1 MSRYSNRIMKN
12 NVHATL
18 STALSSV
25 ATTIQLTTGQWARFG
40 TEFPQ
45 IATLESFD
53 DTWKVI
59 KREIVQITARNGDD
73 LTVVRAF
80 APCPANDDANSQS
93 QSAISFSADDQISL
107 YIPKEILQKINECLL
122 FLQNYWNDRMRVL
135 PAISGDPLKIDIMPW
150 VFRCASDQLE
160 FAWLTDYS
168 VTDNADNYISID
180 WSWNIVATTTWRDT
194 RYTRLAKVTCS
205 WWEIT
210 NIVDRRMDTLWWN
223 LGELLIHELTEKTDP
238 KLADEFILSDSET
251 AFTNKRVSFWTVK
264 TNILKDK
271 STLSSL
277 DFVCWESL
285 DEWDCIYLEE
295 WIKKSNA
302 TNIQTFGNSA
312 TPKVAV
318 KQYWSWIAWQNITIQ
333 LWIVYWETPT
343 DDLILRIESDDN
355 WKPSWTLVSWTTEQ
369 SISLDLFK
377 GWRGD
382 IAVDVWSQNDFYN
395 WFAAWEP
402 LMSADWKQV
411 IIYNQNWPQTARLYS
426 LSTPYD
432 FTTATYIEAK
442 ILPTTNNSNYYHHM
456 KYVDNWNKLFF
467 RRNWNSSCFVYD
479 LSTPYDASSFGSV
492 KSGWN
497 FGTFQSMTMTE
508 DWKHIVVFQ
517 YLSSTNYTYRVYEL
531 ATAYDPTTAT
541 LVATTVLTN
550 VTFYWQSISVNN
562 EWTVLVYS
570 NDRSWKYWIH
580 RLETAIPRDFTYSD
594 ASQHKLIVSS
604 TNGDYLT
611 ACNDWKNIVISKPF
625 DIYSYSIESN
635 QKKWIDFQLSD
646 EITIP
651 AGTPFHFVI
660 IPTENTTAQF
670 QLFYWSKNWTIK
682 PYSTNDWTNWT
693 TVSNNE
699 PYCLTNFSLS
709 YYYMKQTASD
719 IEKIGEIKISQWS
732 FDQREIP
739 YFDFEWISRHF
750 SWLTSWIAYYLSDT
764 PWKISS
770 TPWTNIK
777 FIWIAK
783 SDKEIELATKN
794 IVPILVLSNP
804 VQTSS
809 TTKTVLK
816 QFDIKRAWTYKLTIT
831 YWSNKTTNNT
841 NASVIYVDK
850 SNETIRSDAHIAYG
864 WCCAIIVFS
873 ANIWETVA
881 IAWKWYS
888 ASIWISITQVILE
901 KIDVVDWYVENV
913 ID

>member
-1 MSRYSNRIMKN
+1 MKN

-25 ATTIQLTTGQWARFG
+25 ATTIQLTTGQWARFW

-93 QSAISFSADDQISL
+93 QSSVSFSADDQISL

-180 WSWNIVATTTWRDT
+180 WNWDIIATTTWRDT

-277 DFVCWESL
+277 DYPCGENI

-295 WIKKSNA
+295 WVQKDQA
-302 TNIQTFGNSA
+302 TNIQLFGDST
-312 TPKVAV
+312 TPKVAL
-318 KQYWSWIAWQNITIQ
+318 KQYWLWVAGQNITIQ

-355 WKPSWTLVSWTTEQ
+355 WKPSWTLISGTTEQ

-377 GWRGD
+377 SGWGD
-382 IAVDVWSQNDFYN
+382 IAVDVWSQNNFYT
-395 WFAAWEP
+395 WFPAWEP

-411 IIYNQNWPQTARLYS
+411 IIYNQTWPQTARKFNLA
-426 LSTPYD
+426 TPYN
-432 FTTATYIEAK
+432 FTSSTDAGAVS
-442 ILPTTNNSNYYHHM
+442 LPQIASWYAYHM
-456 KYVDNWNKLFF
+456 KYIDNWNKLFSYYQ
-467 RRNWNSSCFVYD
+467 WNSFRIYE
-479 LSTPYDASSFGSV
+479 LSTPYDASSYWTAKVS
-492 KSGWN
+492 SNLWI
-497 FGTFQSMTMTE
+497 TFTSLTITE
-508 DWKHIVVFQ
+508 DWKHVIWL
-517 YLSSTNYTYRVYEL
+517 YHPSSNNNIYYIYEL
-531 ATAYDPTTAT
+531 TTPYDPTSW
-541 LVATTVLTN
+541 LTQIWTY
-550 VTFYWQSISVNN
+550 TFSPEAFYAESMSVNN
-562 EWTVLVYS
+562 EWTVIVYT
-570 NDRSWKYWIH
+570 NDRSWYYWTH
-580 RLETAIPRDFTYSD
+580 RIETTIPRDFSSANVTRKQII
-594 ASQHKLIVSS
+594 ASPI
-604 TNGDYLT
+604 NWELT
-611 ACNDWKNIVISKPF
+611 VCNDWKNIIISKPY
-625 DIYSYSIESN
+625 DIYSYSIISN

-646 EITIP
+646 EVTIP
-651 AGTPFHFVI
+651 AWTPFHFVI
-660 IPTENTTAQF
+660 VPTENTNAQF

-682 PYSTNDWTNWT
+682 PYSTNDWSSWT

-699 PYCLTNFSLS
+699 AYCLTDFSLS

-719 IEKIGEIKISQWS
+719 LEKIGEIKISQWS
-732 FDQREIP
+732 FDQWEIP
-739 YFDFEWISRHF
+739 YFDFDWISRHF
-750 SWLTSWIAYYLSDT
+750 SWLISWSAYYLSDT
-764 PWKISS
+764 PWKVST
-770 TPWTNIK
+770 TPWTNVK

-794 IVPILVLSNP
+794 VVPILVLSNTA
-804 VQTSS
+804 QTTS
-809 TTKTVLK
+809 TTETILK
-816 QFDIKRAWTYKLTIT
+816 QFDMKMAWTYKMTIT
-831 YWSNKTTNNT
+831 YWSTNTANNT
-841 NASVIYVDK
+841 NASKIKVLK
-850 SNETIRSDAHIAYG
+850 SNTEIRSDNVIAYG
-864 WCCAIIVFS
+864 GCCAVVVFT
-873 ANIWETVA
+873 ANVGDTIA
-881 IAWKWYS
+881 ISWTWYS
-888 ASIWISITQVILE
+888 ASIWIKITQVVVE
-901 KIDVVDWYVENV
+901 KIDVIDWYVENV

>member
-1 MSRYSNRIMKN
+1 MKN

-25 ATTIQLTTGQWARFG
+25 ATTIQLTTGQWARFW

-93 QSAISFSADDQISL
+93 QSSVSFSADDQISL

-180 WSWNIVATTTWRDT
+180 WNWDIIATTTWRDT

-238 KLADEFILSDSET
+238 KVADEFILSDSET

-264 TNILKDK
+264 TDILKDK

-277 DFVCWESL
+277 DYPCGENI

-295 WIKKSNA
+295 WVQKDQA
-302 TNIQTFGNSA
+302 TNIQLFGDST

-369 SISLDLFK
+369 SIPLDLFK

-382 IAVDVWSQNDFYN
+382 IAIDVWSQNNFYT
-395 WFAAWEP
+395 WFSAWEP

-411 IIYNQNWPQTARLYS
+411 IIYSQNWPQTARLYS

-456 KYVDNWNKLFF
+456 EYVDNWNKLFF
-467 RRNWNSSCFVYD
+467 RISWKSLCRVYD

-497 FGTFQSMTMTE
+497 FGTFSSMTMTE
-508 DWKHIVVFQ
+508 DWKHIVIFQ
-517 YLSSTNYTYRVYEL
+517 YLSSSNYTYKVYEL
-531 ATAYDPTTAT
+531 ATAFDPTSTAT
-541 LVATTVLTN
+541 LVSTTVLTN
-550 VTFYWQSISVNN
+550 ATFYWQAISVNN

-570 NDRSWKYWIH
+570 NDRSWNYWIH

-604 TNGDYLT
+604 LNGNFLT
-611 ACNDWKNIVISKPF
+611 ACNEWKNIIVSTPYN
-625 DIYSYSIESN
+625 IYSYSIESN
-635 QKKWIDFQLSD
+635 QKKWIEFQLSD

-660 IPTENTTAQF
+660 IPTENATAQF

-699 PYCLTNFSLS
+699 PYCLTDFSLS

-719 IEKIGEIKISQWS
+719 LEKIGEIKISQWS
-732 FDQREIP
+732 FNQREIP

-750 SWLTSWIAYYLSDT
+750 SWLTSWIAYYLADT

-794 IVPILVLSNP
+794 IVPIMVLSNP

-809 TTKTVLK
+809 ATETVLK

-831 YWSNKTTNNT
+831 YWSTNTTNNT
-841 NASVIYVDK
+841 NASTIKILK
-850 SNETIRSDAHIAYG
+850 SNTEIRSDTVIAYG
-864 WCCAIIVFS
+864 GCCAVVVFN
-873 ANIWETVA
+873 ANIGDTIA
-881 IAWKWYS
+881 ISWKWFS
-888 ASIWISITQVILE
+888 ASIWIKITQVILE

>member
-168 VTDNADNYISID
+168 VTDDADNYISID
-180 WSWNIVATTTWRDT
+180 WNWDIIATTTWRDT

-210 NIVDRRMDTLWWN
+210 NIVDWRMDTLWWN
-223 LGELLIHELTEKTDP
+223 LGELLIHELTEKTDL

-277 DFVCWESL
+277 DYPCGENI

-295 WIKKSNA
+295 WVQKDQA
-302 TNIQTFGNSA
+302 TNIQLFGDST
-312 TPKVAV
+312 TPKVAL
-318 KQYWSWIAWQNITIQ
+318 KQYWLWVAGQNITIQ

-355 WKPSWTLVSWTTEQ
+355 WKPSWTLISWTTEQ
-369 SISLDLFK
+369 SIPLDLFK

-382 IAVDVWSQNDFYN
+382 IAVDVWSQNNFYN

-432 FTTATYIEAK
+432 FTTATYIGAK

-467 RRNWNSSCFVYD
+467 RRNWNSSCRVYD

-497 FGTFQSMTMTE
+497 FGTFWSLSMTE
-508 DWKHIVVFQ
+508 DWKHIVAFQ
-517 YLSSTNYTYRVYEL
+517 YRSSSNYEYRVYEL
-531 ATAYDPTTAT
+531 TTAFDPSAWTTLVETTTFTTAT
-541 LVATTVLTN
+541 YYGQAV
-550 VTFYWQSISVNN
+550 SMNN
-562 EWTVLVYS
+562 EWTVLIYS
-570 NDRSWKYWIH
+570 NDRSWNYWIH
-580 RLETAIPRDFTYSD
+580 RIETSTPYNFT
-594 ASQHKLIVSS
+594 AWTHKLIVSS
-604 TNGDYLT
+604 TNGSFLT
-611 ACNDWKNIVISKPF
+611 ACNEWKNIIVSNPY

-635 QKKWIDFQLSD
+635 QKKWIDFQLDD

-651 AGTPFHFVI
+651 LWTPFHFVI
-660 IPTENTTAQF
+660 VPTEATNAQF
-670 QLFYWSKNWTIK
+670 ELYYWTKNWTLK
-682 PYSTNDWTNWT
+682 PYETNDWSSWT
-693 TVSNNE
+693 TVANSE
-699 PYCLTNFSLS
+699 AYCLTDFSLS

-719 IEKIGEIKISQWS
+719 LEKIWTIKISQWS
-732 FDQREIP
+732 CDQWEIP
-739 YFDFEWISRHF
+739 YFDFDWISRHF
-750 SWLTSWIAYYLSDT
+750 SWLISWSAYYLSDT
-764 PWKISS
+764 PWKVST
-770 TPWTNIK
+770 TPWTNVK

-794 IVPILVLSNP
+794 IVPILVLSNTA
-804 VQTSS
+804 QTTS
-809 TTKTVLK
+809 TTETILK
-816 QFDIKRAWTYKLTIT
+816 QFDMKRAWTYKMTIT
-831 YWSNKTTNNT
+831 YWSTNTTNNT
-841 NASVIYVDK
+841 NASKIKILK
-850 SNETIRSDAHIAYG
+850 SNTEIRSDNIIAYG
-864 WCCAIIVFS
+864 GCCAVIVFT
-873 ANIWETVA
+873 ANVGDTIA
-881 IAWKWYS
+881 ITWTGAS
-888 ASIWISITQVILE
+888 ASIGIKITQVVVE
-901 KIDVVDWYVENV
+901 KIDVIDWYVENV